1 MTIEGYCTCGRKST
15 GKYAYRRHEKYCS
28 KYCHDF
34 EEIPVKDGKSRYQM
48 WVGQGKY
55 AYNPPYPKLT
65 MNCAWCGEETPLMR
79 SDANKWFCSSHCN
92 KQANRN
98 PKSTSARNGSTQI
111 SNQVRMMLVLREN
124 EGQFLNSKE
133 IATFYTNWFRKSC
146 SPNSVSS
153 TMRSLVAKGWVRVDD
168 SARNK
173 LYACGD
179 TQTTLKSLFGETEMV
194 LGRGEKA

>member
-1 MTIEGYCTCGRKST
+1 MDLEGYCTCGRKST
-15 GKYAYRRHEKYCS
+15 GKFSYRRHEKYCS

-34 EEIPVKDGKSRYQM
+34 EEIPTENGKTRYQM

>member
-1 MTIEGYCTCGRKST
+1 MTMEGYCTCGRKSS
-15 GKYAYRRHEKYCS
+15 GKFSYRRHEKYCS

-34 EEIPVKDGKSRYQM
+34 EEIPFEDGKTRYQM
-48 WVGQGKY
+48 WVGTGKY
-55 AYNPPYPKLT
+55 SYNPPYPKMT
-65 MNCAWCGEETPLMR
+65 MNCAWCGEETPLTR
-79 SDANKWFCSSHCN
+79 SEENKWFCSSHCS

-98 PKSTSARNGSTQI
+98 PKSTSARKGSTQI
-111 SNQVRMMLVLREN
+111 ANQVRMMMILREKK
-124 EGQFLNSKE
+124 GQFLNAKE
-133 IATFYTNWFRKSC
+133 IATFYTDWFRKGC

-179 TQTTLKSLFGETEMV
+179 TQPTLKSLFGETEMV